1 MIADQLP
8 SIVERAREGVAL
20 CDDMVRGAI
29 AAEEDN
35 DLLRYARD
43 MHTGS
48 LFGARFRKDKDVIKL
63 FRIDHRLLHGQVGFS
78 WVRSIGADCILI
90 ADDDSATDS
99 LKMATLRLAKP
110 QGIKLVVKTIDD
122 SIKAIKSGATDKYK
136 LFIVTG
142 SVKDAKRICDEIPE
156 IQSIQPRRHPRNREW
171 GPVR

>member
-1 MIADQLP
+1 M
-8 SIVERAREGVAL
+8 
-20 CDDMVRGAI
+20 
-29 AAEEDN
+29 
-35 DLLRYARD
+35 
-43 MHTGS
+43 
-48 LFGARFRKDKDVIKL
+48 IKL

-122 SIKAIKSGATDKYK
+122 SIKAIKSGATEKYK

-156 IQSIQPRRHPRNREW
+156 IQSINLGGIKNRE
-171 GPVR
+171 GARQVSQAVFLLPEEEDMLHELGARGIELEIRQVPTETKTIYS